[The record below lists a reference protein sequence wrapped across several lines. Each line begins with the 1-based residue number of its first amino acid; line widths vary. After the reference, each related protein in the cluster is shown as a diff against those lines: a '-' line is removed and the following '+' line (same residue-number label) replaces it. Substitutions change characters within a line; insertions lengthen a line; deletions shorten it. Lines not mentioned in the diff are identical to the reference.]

1 MTETTTTNKYATPRF
16 KRGTDIR
23 MQVSDDLKERFKR
36 IAGLY
41 GLPPSTLAAYAIG
54 QWTAQQEASLRVIDT
69 LANTVGGQVAEE
81 VKRQLQLFDKA
92 RDKEKS

>member
-1 MTETTTTNKYATPRF
+1 MNETTTTRTPRI

-23 MQVSDDLKERFKR
+23 MQVSDDLKARFKR

-69 LANTVGGQVAEE
+69 MANTVGAQLGDEL
-81 VKRQLQLFDKA
+81 KRQFQLFDKA
-92 RDKEKS
+92 RDKEES